1 MYVVLHNFFTALKQ
15 KENKYFMNNN
25 TGYYCYY
32 LNVTKVFSNLVHI
45 LWLCRQLTQQWLL
58 LLSYILLDDSF
69 DLQNDLSPQ
78 THHHLDCHQL
88 VVAL

>member
-1 MYVVLHNFFTALKQ
+1 MKWYTPSTPWLIDKYQNGALTDKMTNNTGSQLHMYVVLHNFFTARKQ

-45 LWLCRQLTQQWLL
+45 LWLCRQLTQQ
-58 LLSYILLDDSF
+58 
-69 DLQNDLSPQ
+69 
-78 THHHLDCHQL
+78 
-88 VVAL
+88 